1 MIKNYDYFQ
10 LNCPDNASQCK
21 EPIEHREL
29 CKEQRAYNY
38 GRGCPNWGRGCPH
51 PRQVSR
57 KAHLMMLCIP
67 PP

>member
-38 GRGCPNWGRGCPH
+38 GRGCPH

-57 KAHLMMLCIP
+57 KAQLMILCNP
-67 PP
+67 PL